1 MLKTNTKKA
10 KENTRA
16 FLRNAIEYPAEIVEN
31 YNNNARLD
39 CSSAAPDFGEWL
51 VNYEC
56 ALDVY
61 FDEQRAR
68 LAAILEETPEEA
80 ARFDGS
86 RVHDLY
92 KYLTAREFLPAF
104 GYVEKIA
111 RNRAG
116 KIIKIL
122 VKMEG

>member
-16 FLRNAIEYPAEIVEN
+16 FLRAAIEYPAEIVEN

-39 CSSAAPDFGEWL
+39 YNSPDFGEWL

-68 LAAILEETPEEA
+68 LATILEETPEEA
-80 ARFDGS
+80 ARFDDA

-92 KYLTAREFLPAF
+92 KYLMAREFLPAF
-104 GYVEKIA
+104 GYVEKVA